1 MLWSMRVIG
10 RVLLGTLAIVFA
22 MVFIARLVQRR
33 RPHGRRHAHRVEP
46 RAIQAITAPSSQH
59 VGARTYLAAQPG
71 GSGWGRLVVPPSSRS
86 RTLRR
91 NGRRRT
97 RRLPSYAAQRRR
109 FSGKPA
115 LRLQKTVRAMTY
127 AMLESTARTQHAAN
141 EGATFTGGLPSRLR
155 TGASRRWRR
164 IEAGCRSA
172 AAGAGVAA
180 PDAGGEALA
189 LRRA

>member
-1 MLWSMRVIG
+1 MLVGMRVLG

-22 MVFIARLVQRR
+22 MAFLARLVSRPRR
-33 RPHGRRHAHRVEP
+33 RGRHVHATVQPRNVQPAAQSSHRHVRSAVC
-46 RAIQAITAPSSQH
+46 
-59 VGARTYLAAQPG
+59 LAALPG

-91 NGRRRT
+91 NGRRAMRVMT
-97 RRLPSYAAQRRR
+97 GYRLQRRR
-109 FSGKPA
+109 FSTLPVR
-115 LRLQKTVRAMTY
+115 RLQKTVSAMTF
-127 AMLESTARTQHAAN
+127 AMRESGAPQQHAAN

-164 IEAGCRSA
+164 IEADCRSA

-180 PDAGGEALA
+180 PDGGVEALA